1 MTNINKIFPP
11 TIIIA
16 EGGVNHNGKIK
27 LAYKLVDMAKRC
39 GADFIKFQTS
49 KPHLHISKHALKAKY
64 QITNTKNKQTQLEMS
79 KNISLSYNEF
89 QKLHKYCKKKKINF
103 LSTAFDLNSIKFLST
118 LNMKFFKIPSG
129 EITNLP
135 YLAEIGKLKKNV
147 LLSTGMSNMNEI
159 GQAIKVL
166 EKNGTSKKKI
176 IVMQCNTEYPTPLE
190 DVNLRAMHS
199 IQKKFNVNIGYSDH
213 TLGIDASLWA
223 VAMGARVIE
232 KHITLSKSLPGP
244 DHKASINESELK
256 SLIRKIKLLEITLG
270 SSKKKPTK
278 SEKKNIPI
286 ARNSLVAS
294 QSIKKGDKFTLKN
307 ITAKRPGTGIS
318 PMSINKV
325 LGKVSKKNFNYDDL
339 IKI

>member
-1 MTNINKIFPP
+1 
-11 TIIIA
+11 
-16 EGGVNHNGKIK
+16 
-27 LAYKLVDMAKRC
+27 
-39 GADFIKFQTS
+39 
-49 KPHLHISKHALKAKY
+49 
-64 QITNTKNKQTQLEMS
+64 
-79 KNISLSYNEF
+79 
-89 QKLHKYCKKKKINF
+89 
-103 LSTAFDLNSIKFLST
+103 
-118 LNMKFFKIPSG
+118 
-129 EITNLP
+129 
-135 YLAEIGKLKKNV
+135 
-147 LLSTGMSNMNEI
+147 
-159 GQAIKVL
+159 
-166 EKNGTSKKKI
+166 
-176 IVMQCNTEYPTPLE
+176 MQ
-190 DVNLRAMHS
+190 S
-199 IQKKFNVNIGYSDH
+199 IQKKFNVNVGYSDH

-339 IKI
+339 ITI

>member
-1 MTNINKIFPP
+1 
-11 TIIIA
+11 
-16 EGGVNHNGKIK
+16 
-27 LAYKLVDMAKRC
+27 
-39 GADFIKFQTS
+39 
-49 KPHLHISKHALKAKY
+49 
-64 QITNTKNKQTQLEMS
+64 
-79 KNISLSYNEF
+79 
-89 QKLHKYCKKKKINF
+89 
-103 LSTAFDLNSIKFLST
+103 
-118 LNMKFFKIPSG
+118 
-129 EITNLP
+129 
-135 YLAEIGKLKKNV
+135 
-147 LLSTGMSNMNEI
+147 
-159 GQAIKVL
+159 
-166 EKNGTSKKKI
+166 
-176 IVMQCNTEYPTPLE
+176 MQCNTEYPTPLE
-190 DVNLRAMHS
+190 DVNLRAMQS
-199 IQKKFNVNIGYSDH
+199 IQKKFNVNVGYSDH

-339 IKI
+339 ITI

>member
-1 MTNINKIFPP
+1 MINLNKSSQP

-49 KPHLHISKHALKAKY
+49 KPHLHISKHAIKAKY
-64 QITNTKNKQTQLEMS
+64 QIANTRNKQTQLEMS

-89 QKLHKYCKKKKINF
+89 KKLHKYCKKKKINF
-103 LSTAFDLNSIKFLST
+103 LSTAFDLSSIKFLNS

-135 YLAEIGKLKKNV
+135 YLSQIGKLKKNV
-147 LLSTGMSNMNEI
+147 LLSTGMSNMREI

-166 EKNGTSKKKI
+166 EKNGTPKKKI

-190 DVNLRAMHS
+190 DVNLRVMHS

-223 VAMGARVIE
+223 VAMGAKVIE
-232 KHITLSKSLPGP
+232 KHITLNKSFPGP

-256 SLIRKIKLLEITLG
+256 NLINKIKLLEIALG
-270 SSKKKPTK
+270 SDKKKPTK

-294 QSIKKGDKFTLKN
+294 RNIKKGEKFSLKN

-318 PMSINKV
+318 PMSINKI
-325 LGKVSKKNFNYDDL
+325 LGKVAKKNFNYDDL
-339 IKI
+339 IKV